1 MVGQAGESPIKEF
14 IPTSVVDIRSEAED
28 GWGTGDRGN
37 VRAGCT
43 GMEAHGRLGCY

>member
-1 MVGQAGESPIKEF
+1 MGGGQ
-14 IPTSVVDIRSEAED
+14 
-28 GWGTGDRGN
+28 GTGDRGN